1 MTPKWR
7 VRPRI
12 VSFSLERDTEIIIRA
27 LGGNFYLFERSVP
40 TGINPLQR
48 PVTPDRIAHW
58 INLVNQCLLSD
69 GLPLLPS
76 DREVIAKA
84 VHTVAAMEDPR
95 MRWFSTIRQNLTRPG
110 DSNNLYNRFG
120 RWCRGG
126 ENGWVFDM
134 APDKLGDIATLKAV
148 GFDYTGI
155 MANAEVKTIIMMELL
170 DILEGLIDGTPL
182 IYHIAEAWLALADP
196 IFAPFIKKGQ
206 KTIRKRNGLGIFDTQ
221 EVRDLFSNQNGTTM
235 VEQSASHFI
244 LPNRAAT
251 EADYIDKL
259 RLTRAEFGLVQEFG
273 RSAPRNFLCKQAYGS
288 VQCTYDL
295 TGADDMLAVLSSTT
309 ENVQLLDEVRAEVGD
324 NPDIWLPVFYQ
335 RVRDYRASNATK
347 RKAA

>member
-1 MTPKWR
+1 
-7 VRPRI
+7 
-12 VSFSLERDTEIIIRA
+12 
-27 LGGNFYLFERSVP
+27 
-40 TGINPLQR
+40 
-48 PVTPDRIAHW
+48 
-58 INLVNQCLLSD
+58 
-69 GLPLLPS
+69 
-76 DREVIAKA
+76 
-84 VHTVAAMEDPR
+84 
-95 MRWFSTIRQNLTRPG
+95 
-110 DSNNLYNRFG
+110 
-120 RWCRGG
+120 
-126 ENGWVFDM
+126 
-134 APDKLGDIATLKAV
+134 
-148 GFDYTGI
+148 
-155 MANAEVKTIIMMELL
+155 
-170 DILEGLIDGTPL
+170 
-182 IYHIAEAWLALADP
+182 
-196 IFAPFIKKGQ
+196 
-206 KTIRKRNGLGIFDTQ
+206 
-221 EVRDLFSNQNGTTM
+221 M